1 MLKYIRQSTGT
12 VTILY
17 ADPKLSTEDK
27 EIIAARIA
35 DLYVDIRSTYQSEY
49 HAKRQRRNANS
60 ETAKELENVSLL
72 HSKVN

>member
-35 DLYVDIRSTYQSEY
+35 DLYVDIRSTYQSEFQ
-49 HAKRQRRNANS
+49 AKRQRHN
-60 ETAKELENVSLL
+60 AKELEDVSQ
-72 HSKVN
+72 V